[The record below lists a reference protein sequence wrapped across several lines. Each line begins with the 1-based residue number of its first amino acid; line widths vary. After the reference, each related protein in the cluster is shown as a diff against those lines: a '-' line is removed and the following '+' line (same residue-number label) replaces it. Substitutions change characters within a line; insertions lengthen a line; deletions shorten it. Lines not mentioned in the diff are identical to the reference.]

1 MSNVIGAYKEK
12 CEIKEFNG
20 IHVKICL
27 GDLFDLFEKSQM
39 SFGSHWNQILKETAS
54 CLCSSGS
61 RGLSALWT
69 ADCPQVILSQC
80 TESVQNSRGSEI
92 WTAVYPP
99 HGPRTVRASGFDP
112 EPTQRDKT
120 KSSYLFEKIR
130 TLSLS
135 TVWAQGRRR
144 KGNKGLEAS
153 PDTPRSSPDTPRS
166 PPSCPPGI
174 SMLSSQIWMNFE
186 FEWC

>member
-1 MSNVIGAYKEK
+1 MSNVIGTYKEK

-27 GDLFDLFEKSQM
+27 GDLFNLFQKSQM

-69 ADCPQVILSQC
+69 ADCPQVILGQC
-80 TESVQNSRGSEI
+80 IESVQNSRGSEI
-92 WTAVYPP
+92 STADCPP
-99 HGPRTVRASGFDP
+99 HGPWTVCASGFDP
-112 EPTQRDKT
+112 EPTRRDKT

-135 TVWAQGRRR
+135 LSTV
-144 KGNKGLEAS
+144 
-153 PDTPRSSPDTPRS
+153 
-166 PPSCPPGI
+166 
-174 SMLSSQIWMNFE
+174 
-186 FEWC
+186 